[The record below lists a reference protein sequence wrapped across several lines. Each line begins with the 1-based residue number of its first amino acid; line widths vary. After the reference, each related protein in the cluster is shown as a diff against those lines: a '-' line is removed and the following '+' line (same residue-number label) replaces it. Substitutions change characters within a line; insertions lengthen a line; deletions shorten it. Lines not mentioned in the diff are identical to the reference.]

1 MQKKRAVSLSV
12 VGATTYKMVQ
22 NILSPEKPGEKT
34 YTELVE
40 KLSRHFKPAPCSFGI
55 ALAPGIF
62 QSVIESI
69 LQGIEGAVVYLD
81 DILITG
87 SSEEAHLK
95 TLDEVLSRLDR
106 ARLRVR
112 QGK

>member
-1 MQKKRAVSLSV
+1 MLLPLPLLFGRIYLSL
-12 VGATTYKMVQ
+12 
-22 NILSPEKPGEKT
+22 EKPGEKT

-40 KLSRHFKPAPCSFGI
+40 KLSRHFKPAPWIS
-55 ALAPGIF
+55 LAPGIF
-62 QSVIESI
+62 QRVIESI

-87 SSEEAHLK
+87 TSEEAHLK

-112 QGK
+112 RGK